1 MRKIWAVIF
10 REYKMQTARPAG
22 WAVLLGATLLAQADN
37 FPSVGNLRRLE
48 FLNQPAYFVSRIM
61 NFDALVLLFGLLFL
75 LAGRI
80 PLDRRTGM
88 KTLFMASPLKKG
100 QYLAGKLLGGFF
112 STFTFLTVFL
122 CLNTTVYCIAAPF
135 AVSLEDGLVPLL
147 KALVFPGFFSC
158 LFVSFCAVALPGI
171 MDLRF
176 FYILAAV
183 LFGANAVYVGSADAM
198 PFYLITSGELARL
211 IWVHPKWPFVDAGSV
226 WANGIFLTA
235 GGLVSGALP
244 LLARK
249 FWRAE

>member
-88 KTLFMASPLKKG
+88 KTAVRKK
-100 QYLAGKLLGGFF
+100 
-112 STFTFLTVFL
+112 
-122 CLNTTVYCIAAPF
+122 
-135 AVSLEDGLVPLL
+135 
-147 KALVFPGFFSC
+147 
-158 LFVSFCAVALPGI
+158 
-171 MDLRF
+171 R
-176 FYILAAV
+176 
-183 LFGANAVYVGSADAM
+183 
-198 PFYLITSGELARL
+198 
-211 IWVHPKWPFVDAGSV
+211 
-226 WANGIFLTA
+226 
-235 GGLVSGALP
+235 
-244 LLARK
+244 
-249 FWRAE
+249 